1 MECRRKHTSSH
12 LPTDYTFT
20 FTFSS
25 SGSSWCWGL
34 LPKSVWKKNKSE
46 CSLCSSPADKQIIR
60 KNPGDDVTLMCEDPE
75 FKKIRLLSWRREDS
89 KIVFMFRDGRPS
101 PSDQHD
107 SYRNRVFLKD
117 SERMKDGDLSV
128 VLKNVR
134 MKDNGTYECRVLH
147 VNGSHREMKTIST
160 VRLFVVT
167 PDVPSPVEIA
177 LFFCKLALK
186 LCCRK
191 QHQEQLKVL
200 QRDDH
205 TSADQRDS
213 QFIDIDIY
221 LHDSQMFLN
230 FIEHNIKL
238 QNVTSRSQIDHQPQQ
253 LLSSFQF

>member
-167 PDVPSPVEIA
+167 PDVPSPVQEGSLG
-177 LFFCKLALK
+177 LFW
-186 LCCRK
+186 
-191 QHQEQLKVL
+191 
-200 QRDDH
+200 
-205 TSADQRDS
+205 
-213 QFIDIDIY
+213 QF
-221 LHDSQMFLN
+221 LL
-230 FIEHNIKL
+230 
-238 QNVTSRSQIDHQPQQ
+238 
-253 LLSSFQF
+253 LLSFLLLLFSGSTGRKVQTKVPVVPTISRILNRIVSTWVLKQRKTQQTQILHSEGLLCS